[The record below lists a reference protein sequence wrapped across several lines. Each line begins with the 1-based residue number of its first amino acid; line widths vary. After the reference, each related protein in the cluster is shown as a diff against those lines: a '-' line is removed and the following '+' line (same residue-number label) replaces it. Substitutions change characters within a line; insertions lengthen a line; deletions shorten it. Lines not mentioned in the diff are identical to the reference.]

1 MAEVGIRALKQN
13 ASAVVAEVVAGEVI
27 TITDRGHRVAMM
39 VPVIS
44 GRIEALLAAAKARP
58 ALRKLGD
65 LPSPAARRRGRPLIS
80 EVLDEMREAE
90 RY

>member
-1 MAEVGIRALKQN
+1 
-13 ASAVVAEVVAGEVI
+13 
-27 TITDRGHRVAMM
+27 MM

-44 GRIEALLAAAKARP
+44 GRIEALVAAEKARP

-65 LPSPAARRRGRPLIS
+65 LPAPAARRRGRPSVS
-80 EVLDEMREAE
+80 EVLEDMREAE